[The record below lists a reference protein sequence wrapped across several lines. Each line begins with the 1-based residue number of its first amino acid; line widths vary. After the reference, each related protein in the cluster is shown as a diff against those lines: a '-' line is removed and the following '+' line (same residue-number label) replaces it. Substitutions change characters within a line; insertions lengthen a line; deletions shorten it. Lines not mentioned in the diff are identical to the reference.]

1 MDFRTLT
8 VNFSTE
14 CDVYYTLDRGDPETG
29 QGPTVEID
37 DIRLNGVEVTDE
49 VSDHE
54 KVDLATQILTDW
66 IEGEPRDE

>member
-1 MDFRTLT
+1 MDSRTLT
-8 VNFSTE
+8 VNFACE

-37 DIRLNGVEVTDE
+37 DIRLNGVAVGDD

-54 KVDLATQILTDW
+54 KADLEAEILTEYL
-66 IEGEPRDE
+66 EGEPRDE